1 MDYEDVN
8 WIELR
13 IECST
18 GVWILLAVISFPYVF
33 IIYEHKL
40 QPLDDAHI
48 FTDFTQTSIHM
59 PLHLLGL
66 RTCFCAF
73 LVNFKNL
80 LVA

>member
-1 MDYEDVN
+1 MDLGAMDYEDVN

-40 QPLDDAHI
+40 
-48 FTDFTQTSIHM
+48 
-59 PLHLLGL
+59 
-66 RTCFCAF
+66 
-73 LVNFKNL
+73 
-80 LVA
+80 